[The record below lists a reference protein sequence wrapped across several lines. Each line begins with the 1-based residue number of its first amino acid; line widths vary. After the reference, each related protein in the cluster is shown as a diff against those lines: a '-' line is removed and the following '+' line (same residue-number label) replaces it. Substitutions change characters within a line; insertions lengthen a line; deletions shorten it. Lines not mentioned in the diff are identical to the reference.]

1 MTPAQLSEALRA
13 ALVHAV
19 DDGTFALDPAAIPA
33 TVHLERPRQR
43 EHGDWATNVAMQL
56 AKKAGTNPRAFA
68 EELARRLKETSGVA
82 SVEVAGPGFLNIRL
96 DAAAAGELAR
106 SIVEQGGE
114 YGRNDTLAGVRLN
127 LEFVSANPTGPLHIG
142 GVRWAA
148 VGDSLARVLQASG
161 ADVAREYYFN
171 DHGAQI
177 DRFARSLVARALSED
192 APEDGYG
199 GSYITEIAE
208 QVVADALAAGEPD
221 PRTLPRD
228 EATEA
233 FRARGVELM
242 FAEIKQSLHDFGV
255 DFDVYF
261 HEDSLHE
268 SGAVEHAVERLRAGG
283 HVFEQDG
290 AVWLR
295 TTDFGDDKDR
305 VVIKSDGEGAYISGD
320 IAYYL
325 DKRERGFDRVI
336 LMLGADHHGYVG
348 RMMAVCAAFG
358 DTPHVNLEILIG
370 QMVNLVKD
378 GEPVRMSKRAGTVL
392 TIDDLVDAV
401 GVDAARYSLARSSAD
416 STIDLDLDLLASAKN
431 ENPVFYVQYAH
442 ARTASI
448 GRNAVDAGVRKEDG
462 FDASLL
468 DHESEAVLLG
478 QLAEFPRIVA
488 QAAEL
493 REPHRVARYLEDL
506 AGTFHKWYD
515 AKRRVVP
522 FGDEPVD
529 DGHRTRL
536 WLVDATRQVLANGLG
551 LLGVSA
557 PERM

>member
-43 EHGDWATNVAMQL
+43 DHGDWATNVAMQL

-68 EELARRLKETSGVA
+68 EELARRLAQTAGVA
-82 SVEVAGPGFLNIRL
+82 TVEVAGPGFLNIRL

-106 SIVEQGGE
+106 SVVEQGAE
-114 YGRNDTLAGVRLN
+114 YGQNETLAGVALN

-161 ADVAREYYFN
+161 AAVSREYYFN

-177 DRFARSLVARALSED
+177 DRFSRSLLARALGEP

-199 GSYITEIAE
+199 GNYISEIAE
-208 QVVADALAAGEPD
+208 QVVADALAAGETD
-221 PRTLPRD
+221 PRTLPFD
-228 EATEA
+228 EANEA
-233 FRARGVELM
+233 FRARGVDLM
-242 FAEIKQSLHDFGV
+242 FAEIRKSLEDFGV
-255 DFDVYF
+255 EFDVYF
-261 HEDSLHE
+261 HEDSLHK
-268 SGAVEHAVERLRAGG
+268 SGAVDHAVERLRELG
-283 HVFEQDG
+283 HVFEADG

-295 TTDFGDDKDR
+295 TTTFGDDRDR
-305 VVIKSDGEGAYISGD
+305 VIIRSNGEAAYIAGD

-325 DKRERGFDRVI
+325 DKRERGFDRVVI
-336 LMLGADHHGYVG
+336 MLGADHHGYIG
-348 RMMAVCAAFG
+348 RMMAICAAFG
-358 DTPHVNLEILIG
+358 DTPGVNLEILIG
-370 QMVNLVKD
+370 QLVNLVKD
-378 GEPVRMSKRAGTVL
+378 GAPVRMSKRAGTVV

-401 GVDAARYSLARSSAD
+401 GVDAARYALARSSAD
-416 STIDLDLDLLASAKN
+416 SMIDLDLDLLSSAKN

-442 ARTASI
+442 ARTVNV
-448 GRNAVDAGVRKEDG
+448 GRNAAEAGVRREDG

-468 DHESEAVLLG
+468 DHESESVLLG
-478 QLAEFPRIVA
+478 RIAEFPRVVA

-493 REPHRVARYLEDL
+493 REPHRVARYLEEL
-506 AGTFHKWYD
+506 AGSYHKWYD
-515 AKRRVVP
+515 QRRVAP
-522 FGDEPVD
+522 FGDEAVGD
-529 DGHRTRL
+529 VHRTRL
-536 WLVDATRQVLANGLG
+536 WLNDATRQVLANGLG